1 MLDYNL
7 TELYVLLDLFL
18 LRWSVSGFY
27 VLISLVYSASFFF
40 QLVRIGFGFQVC
52 KDVYVCK
59 SERVSGYES
68 VRSTHSHRA
77 KYTHMHHAGLRNK
90 PYKLGLCCNASAE
103 PHRPPSTA

>member
-7 TELYVLLDLFL
+7 TELYVLLVLFL

-27 VLISLVYSASFFF
+27 VPISLVYSASFFF
-40 QLVRIGFGFQVC
+40 QLVRVGFGFQVF

-59 SERVSGYES
+59 SEQVSGY
-68 VRSTHSHRA
+68 STHSHRA

-90 PYKLGLCCNASAE
+90 PYKLGWCYNASAE
-103 PHRPPSTA
+103 PHRPPCTA